1 MSETV
6 NTSEL
11 IDRLV
16 QQSGMK
22 KKLAA
27 EILHAIPEIIEEGL
41 MRDGEVR
48 VKGLGTFRMKWTLS
62 RPGRN
67 PKTGESV
74 LIPPHY
80 RITFLPEQSL
90 KDFINRDNRL
100 LSYRVVPAGS
110 QKSEDKSRKTED
122 GSQKS
127 ESGSQKTEEDILF
140 VDKLPEA
147 PEEVTSEV
155 IDYKYEPEEPVRKR
169 RVHWIIPAAIVLI
182 AALSVVFYFR
192 NFYQAEKTE
201 VGSQKSEESM
211 QPADT
216 VPGSGFRV
224 PGSGFQVPGSGGDLK
239 IPTSVDALSG
249 TQAAIIADTSP
260 LSKNQEPGTWNPEPQ
275 LTTQNSNSRLK
286 TQDSRLITISE
297 GKHLF
302 QLAREEYG
310 NPFLWVLIYKTNQD
324 IIKDPD
330 QAIIGKTVMIP
341 ALEGT
346 PKQLSQNDSL
356 EVAEGY
362 RLVYEFYKEK
372 GDPRAEEFN
381 KAYQRYLFQ

>member
-1 MSETV
+1 MSGTV
-6 NTSEL
+6 TTSEL
-11 IDRLV
+11 TDRLV

-48 VKGLGTFRMKWTLS
+48 VKGLGTFRMKWTQS

-67 PKTGESV
+67 PKTGENV
-74 LIPPHY
+74 PIPPHY

-100 LSYRVVPAGS
+100 LSYTVVPEESSADSLQSSADSLQSSVVSS
-110 QKSEDKSRKTED
+110 QSSVVSLEKSELD
-122 GSQKS
+122 GQ
-127 ESGSQKTEEDILF
+127 QEEQ
-140 VDKLPEA
+140 E
-147 PEEVTSEV
+147 
-155 IDYKYEPEEPVRKR
+155 IDYEYEPEEPVRKR

-192 NFYQAEKTE
+192 NFYHEKKTE
-201 VGSQKSEESM
+201 DRRQKSEVRSQKSEVSS

-216 VPGSGFRV
+216 GYGL
-224 PGSGFQVPGSGGDLK
+224 QVAGVQND
-239 IPTSVDALSG
+239 TAE
-249 TQAAIIADTSP
+249 QAASH
-260 LSKNQEPGTWNPEPQ
+260 EPQ
-275 LTTQNSNSRLK
+275 AQLKTQQLNLKTQNSKLK
-286 TQDSRLITISE
+286 TISE

-302 QLAREEYG
+302 QIAREEYG
-310 NPFLWVLIYKTNQD
+310 NPFLWVLIYKANQD

-330 QAIIGKTVMIP
+330 QAIIGKTVNIP

-346 PKQLSQNDSL
+346 PNQLSHNDSL
-356 EVAEGY
+356 EVAEGF
-362 RLVYEFYKEK
+362 RLVWEFYKAN
-372 GDPRAEEFN
+372 GDQRAEEFH
-381 KAYQRYLFQ
+381 KVYQKYLDR